1 MRGERFE
8 LNRQMDHN
16 IKSSVSPL
24 QFTALWLLWQE
35 IPQMKV
41 AAKKSLRKCQAEV
54 GRKSF
59 GQIQMLQN
67 DPQKY
72 IKLSFTPSLQKY
84 QTHQLTKHFKH
95 YLFRHNNFS
104 TQFSL
109 QFFQHKQNRQQ
120 YEHNKSWLQETV
132 KRVNDLPKLKIII
145 SLDLAKFF
153 SILDRNT
160 QVKR

>member
-109 QFFQHKQNRQQ
+109 QFFNT
-120 YEHNKSWLQETV
+120 NKIESSMS
-132 KRVNDLPKLKIII
+132 IIKAG
-145 SLDLAKFF
+145 SRRLSKELMTYPNLR
-153 SILDRNT
+153 S
-160 QVKR
+160 